1 MVIIVE
7 AANIIDSE
15 ELEDIVHAGYKL
27 PVWRLAKGIGV
38 GRELEEFLI
47 IDVLA
52 RVVLAG
58 QIAPNTLDGYLFP
71 PLQLL
76 DERNAVEQLAVH
88 IPGY

>member
-7 AANIIDSE
+7 AANIIYSE
-15 ELEDIVHAGYKL
+15 ELEDVVHAGYKL

-38 GRELEEFLI
+38 GRELEELLI
-47 IDVLA
+47 IEVLA

-58 QIAPNTLDGYLFP
+58 QIAPYTLDGYIFT
-71 PLQLL
+71 PLQFL

>member
-15 ELEDIVHAGYKL
+15 ELEDVVHAGYKL

-38 GRELEEFLI
+38 GRELEELLI
-47 IDVLA
+47 IEVLA

-58 QIAPNTLDGYLFP
+58 QIAPNTLDGYIFT

-76 DERNAVEQLAVH
+76 DERNTVEQLAVH

>member
-7 AANIIDSE
+7 SANIIYSE
-15 ELEDIVHAGYKL
+15 ELEDVVHAGYKL

-38 GRELEEFLI
+38 GRELEELLI
-47 IDVLA
+47 TDVLA

-58 QIAPNTLDGYLFP
+58 QIAPNTLDGYIFT

-76 DERNAVEQLAVH
+76 DEWNAVEQLAVH

>member
-1 MVIIVE
+1 M
-7 AANIIDSE
+7 
-15 ELEDIVHAGYKL
+15 LHAGYKL

-38 GRELEEFLI
+38 GRELEELLI

-58 QIAPNTLDGYLFP
+58 QIAPNTLDGYIFT

>member
-1 MVIIVE
+1 M
-7 AANIIDSE
+7 
-15 ELEDIVHAGYKL
+15 HAGYKL

-38 GRELEEFLI
+38 GRELEELLI
-47 IDVLA
+47 IEVLA

-58 QIAPNTLDGYLFP
+58 QIAPNTLDGYIFT

>member
-15 ELEDIVHAGYKL
+15 ELEDVVHAGNKL

-58 QIAPNTLDGYLFP
+58 QIAPNTLDGYIFT

>member
-15 ELEDIVHAGYKL
+15 ELEDVVHAGYKL
-27 PVWRLAKGIGV
+27 PVWRLAEGIGV
-38 GRELEEFLI
+38 GRELEELLI
-47 IDVLA
+47 IEVLA

-58 QIAPNTLDGYLFP
+58 QIAPNTLDGYLFT

-76 DERNAVEQLAVH
+76 DARNAVEQLAVH

>member
-1 MVIIVE
+1 MVVIVE
-7 AANIIDSE
+7 AANIINSE
-15 ELEDIVHAGYKL
+15 ELEDVVHAGYNL

-38 GRELEEFLI
+38 GRELEELLI
-47 IDVLA
+47 IEVLA

-58 QIAPNTLDGYLFP
+58 QIAPNTLDGYIFT

>member
-1 MVIIVE
+1 M
-7 AANIIDSE
+7 
-15 ELEDIVHAGYKL
+15 HAGYKL

-52 RVVLAG
+52 LVVLAG
-58 QIAPNTLDGYLFP
+58 QIAPYTLDGYIFT

>member
-15 ELEDIVHAGYKL
+15 ELEDVVHAGYKL

-38 GRELEEFLI
+38 GRELEELLI
-47 IDVLA
+47 IEVLA

-58 QIAPNTLDGYLFP
+58 QIAPNTLDGYIFT